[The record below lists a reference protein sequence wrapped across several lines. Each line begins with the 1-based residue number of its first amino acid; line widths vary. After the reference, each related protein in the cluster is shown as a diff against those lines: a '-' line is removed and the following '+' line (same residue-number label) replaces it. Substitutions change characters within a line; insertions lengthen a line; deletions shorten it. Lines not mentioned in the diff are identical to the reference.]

1 MALSVEVRLQKTKG
15 WDWREL
21 EQLAY
26 DIGYRFLRHNG
37 TSHRKYFH
45 RLTNDT
51 LVIPT
56 NKDLRRTDAGIIGQL
71 RECWERINMVEE
83 PIIDW
88 KQKIREIRVLKGMS
102 MRQVGDQMGIGMQT
116 VFEIEKKNR
125 LFKPSEWIKWC
136 SVMGLDPKHEKWVKE
151 FRQESSPL
159 PGWPVPVISL
169 EDVPELIEPI
179 EQPLPPKFEV
189 ATVVKYDSDIITG
202 GELAL
207 ARYRELEKLMHDAER
222 YRAEFERLK
231 LWVAEGNK
239 ILGV

>member
-88 KQKIREIRVLKGMS
+88 KQKIREIRVLKGW
-102 MRQVGDQMGIGMQT
+102 VL
-116 VFEIEKKNR
+116 VC
-125 LFKPSEWIKWC
+125 KPS
-136 SVMGLDPKHEKWVKE
+136 L
-151 FRQESSPL
+151 
-159 PGWPVPVISL
+159 
-169 EDVPELIEPI
+169 
-179 EQPLPPKFEV
+179 
-189 ATVVKYDSDIITG
+189 
-202 GELAL
+202 
-207 ARYRELEKLMHDAER
+207 
-222 YRAEFERLK
+222 RLK
-231 LWVAEGNK
+231 RK
-239 ILGV
+239 IVFSNLQNGLSGVR